1 MKIVVRV
8 GGSVVG
14 SPLNGQLI
22 TKYVELLKDL
32 KHKGHQVLAVVG
44 GGTLA
49 RKFIKVGEELRLEES
64 NKDWIAIHVSRLFAQ
79 LFALGLGTDGCG
91 YVPVSIEEAA
101 SCLETGKVVVLGGL
115 RPGMTTDSVAALVS
129 QYIMADLLV
138 KGSNLDG
145 IYSKDPKKFSDA
157 KKLDT
162 IKFEDL
168 DKVFETSSH
177 HAGINQIIDPQAV
190 KILQRSKLKTVIVDG
205 YELKNILAAVNGKR
219 VGTVIE

>member
-14 SPLNGQLI
+14 SPLNAQLI

-32 KHKGHQVLAVVG
+32 KYKGNQVLAVVG
-44 GGTLA
+44 GGILA
-49 RKFIKVGEELRLEES
+49 RKFIKVAAQLNLEES
-64 NKDWIAIHVSRLFAQ
+64 DKDWIAIHVSRLFAK
-79 LFALGLGTDGCG
+79 LFTLGLGTDGCG
-91 YVPVSIEEAA
+91 YVPVSIDEAV

-129 QYIMADLLV
+129 EKIMADLLV

-168 DKVFETSSH
+168 DRVFETTSH

-190 KILQRSKLKTVIVDG
+190 KILQRSKLKTVIVNGHD
-205 YELKNILAAVNGKR
+205 LKNILAAVNGKKI
-219 VGTVIE
+219 GTIIE